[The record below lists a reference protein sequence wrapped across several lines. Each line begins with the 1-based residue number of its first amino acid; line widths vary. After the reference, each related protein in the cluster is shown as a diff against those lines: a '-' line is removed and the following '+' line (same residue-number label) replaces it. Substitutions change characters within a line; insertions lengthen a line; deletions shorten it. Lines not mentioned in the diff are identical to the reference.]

1 MRPVLL
7 VEASVTRRRAAS
19 TVLAQHGFATTA
31 LASHE
36 QAYDVLQRHLTS
48 ANRFEGVVL
57 GWPEYSDGVAEDV
70 FGLLHS
76 DAFEHL
82 PVLILADRNNESA
95 ANWRLTRPRTGLLL
109 WGDFQETGAALE
121 QLLRPPERTQ
131 LPTQRA
137 PSATLRILLVDDSA
151 TVRAGFSRLLLRS
164 GYEVETANSVAEGLE
179 AARAGSFDI
188 AIVDYYMPEANGTE
202 LIARLREQP
211 ETSEML
217 TAIIT
222 GTYSDAV
229 IRESLAL
236 GAVECLFKSE
246 AKELFLARLASLAR
260 TVNNRKAIDAERRR
274 LQGILSSVGDGVY
287 GVDEAGVIQFVNP
300 AALDL
305 LGYSQARELTGHR
318 AFDCFHGA
326 DEHGAT
332 LQREESF
339 LDQCYANGEAVPN
352 WQGVFWT
359 AARRSLP
366 VECTVFP
373 MTVDGQRTGSVVAFR
388 DVSARRMLEEELRW
402 QAEHDPLTKLHNRGW
417 FEVQLEKEL
426 TRLKRSE
433 QSSLLLFVDL
443 DRFKYIN
450 DTAGHSAGDQLLCE
464 VSNRLRSRLRG
475 SDHLARMGG
484 DEYALILRNVNVG
497 DIESIADGFRQA
509 LTATPFVHAGK
520 SYRITLSI
528 GVVKMD
534 SQTASLTEAMA
545 HADIACHMAKRS
557 GRNRTH
563 LYTEESGRKAAL
575 DVDLGWSARI
585 EDALKNDRFLL
596 AFQPIVPLNGLEEEQ
611 QLRHDDPH
619 LWVRQLQRNPEQPAI
634 FEVLLR
640 LRDAQGDLIS
650 PHAFLPSAERFSMM
664 PDIDRWVVDRALRVA
679 RSATA
684 APRKVVLTINLSADS
699 LGSDGFA
706 GYVITKLVEHN
717 VSPDSLVFEI
727 TESRAIEDVAGVQQA
742 LHDLRQ
748 HGCRIAVDDF
758 GTGFS
763 TFAYLKQLEADILKV
778 DGSLIQGLPDDPLD
792 RTIIAA
798 LTSIAETAGKHT
810 IAEFVEDARVLM
822 SLYECGVDYAQ
833 GNALGMPQIKLEL
846 PASLATADRL
856 GNDGEKSDAIGF

>member
-19 TVLAQHGFATTA
+19 TVLAQQGFATTA

-36 QAYDVLQRHLTS
+36 QAYDVLQRQLTS

-76 DAFEHL
+76 DPFEHL
-82 PVLILADRNNESA
+82 PVLLLADHNNDSA

-109 WGDFQETGAALE
+109 WGDYQETGAALE

-131 LPTQRA
+131 LPAPRA
-137 PSATLRILLVDDSA
+137 PTATLRILLVDDSA
-151 TVRAGFSRLLLRS
+151 TVRAGFSKLLRRS

-179 AARAGSFDI
+179 AAKSGGFDI

-202 LIARLREQP
+202 LIARLRELP
-211 ETSEML
+211 ETAEML

-246 AKELFLARLASLAR
+246 ARELFLARLASLAR

-300 AALDL
+300 AALNL
-305 LGYSQARELTGHR
+305 LGYTQARELIGRR
-318 AFDCFHGA
+318 AFDCFHGT
-326 DEHGAT
+326 DENGAAME
-332 LQREESF
+332 RDDSF
-339 LDQCYANGEAVPN
+339 LDQCYVNGEAVPN

-359 AARRSLP
+359 ASRRSLP

-417 FEVQLEKEL
+417 FEAQLEKEL
-426 TRLKRSE
+426 ARLKRSE

-450 DTAGHSAGDQLLCE
+450 DTAGHGAGDQLLCE

-484 DEYALILRNVNVG
+484 DEYALILRDVNVG
-497 DIESIADGFRQA
+497 DLESIADGFRQA
-509 LTATPFVHAGK
+509 LTTSPFMHAGK

-528 GVVKMD
+528 GVARLD
-534 SQTASLTEAMA
+534 AHTASMSEAMA

-563 LYTEESGRKAAL
+563 VYTEESGRKAAL

-585 EDALKNDRFLL
+585 EDALGNDRFML
-596 AFQPIVPLNGLEEEQ
+596 AFQPIIPLNGLEEEQ
-611 QLRHDDPH
+611 ELRSDDPD
-619 LWVRQLQRNPEQPAI
+619 LWLRQLQRNPGQPAM

-640 LRDAQGDLIS
+640 LRDTQGDLIS
-650 PHAFLPSAERFSMM
+650 PHAFLPSAERFNMM

-679 RSATA
+679 RSAVS

-706 GYVITKLVEHN
+706 GFVITKLVEHN
-717 VSPDSLVFEI
+717 VSPDSLIFEI
-727 TESRAIEDVAGVQQA
+727 TESRAIDDVAGVQRT

-763 TFAYLKQLEADILKV
+763 TFAYLKQLEADILKL
-778 DGSLIQGLPDDPLD
+778 DGSLTQGLPDDPLD
-792 RTIIAA
+792 RTIVAA
-798 LTSIAETAGKHT
+798 LTSIAETAGKQT

-822 SLYECGVDYAQ
+822 SLYECGIDYAQ
-833 GNALGMPQIKLEL
+833 GNALGTPQIKLEL
-846 PASLATADRL
+846 PASLALDTRVES
-856 GNDGEKSDAIGF
+856 DGRKSDAIAF